1 MRHRATPGQWYESAE
16 SHRQAERAR
25 LRLAA
30 VEWLRKHPG
39 QHAAADIAAGI
50 GVPTGTAARL
60 VLESPAYFH
69 YYRPHYRRCQTNA
82 IRVELHPH
90 LAAHL

>member
-1 MRHRATPGQWYESAE
+1 MKRSKIANWYESSE
-16 SHRQAERAR
+16 SIAKVERQR
-25 LRLAA
+25 LRIAA
-30 VEWLRKHPG
+30 VEWLRKNPG

-60 VLESPAYFH
+60 VLESPAYFQSH
-69 YYRPHYRRCQTNA
+69 RPHYRRCQTNA